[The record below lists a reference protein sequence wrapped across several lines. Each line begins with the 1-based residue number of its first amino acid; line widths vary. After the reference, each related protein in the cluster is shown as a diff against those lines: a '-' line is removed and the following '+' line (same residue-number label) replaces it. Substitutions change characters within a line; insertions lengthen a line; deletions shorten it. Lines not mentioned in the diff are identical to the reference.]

1 MILPRVIA
9 GAEIT
14 AHFSVPVHQPHSSA
28 PSLTLRLLSRSWP
41 WLAAILSGVLLG
53 LCFAP
58 WNKSHLCWFSL
69 TPLICALWFSK
80 TSVRRRF
87 CLGWVTGITFFS
99 MTFYWLGALADL
111 YAFPILRGTPFLLAF
126 YLGLYPAA
134 WASLLGSGSHR
145 AAFVRSGVNLA
156 TAAGGAA
163 LWCTL
168 EWIRGWLFSGFGWN
182 GLGVALHRDLALIQI
197 AEVTGVLGLSFLVAF
212 CNLLAV
218 LVVRRLVAES
228 GPGFMAK
235 IRWEFSL
242 GMTLLAA
249 VFGFGVSRILGQP
262 ENKVLSGTP
271 SLQPISLRVAA
282 LQPNIPQSEKF
293 SPDAESKT
301 LNTLARLTGL
311 GAASRPDLLLWP
323 ESATPR
329 GIFSDPATLQF
340 VQEQASH
347 SGCSLLFGTVEDDI
361 ASERSFNSAALFTQR
376 GTRIQLYRKVHLVPF
391 GEYLPLRNTVPLLD
405 RLVGGLVPGDFA
417 AGSEFKVLQLE
428 NPPLNISTLICFED
442 SVGYVARRQVLNGS
456 QLLMNLTNDGWFAR
470 SAAAEQHLAN
480 AIFRAVENRRPLI
493 RCTNTGMTCSVSP
506 MGRVDS
512 WIVPFSQGLAVR
524 EVSSLKAPSLTVYSR
539 WGDWW
544 AWTCAV
550 GSLVSLP
557 FLHRRNERPAPLLTP

>member
-1 MILPRVIA
+1 M
-9 GAEIT
+9 
-14 AHFSVPVHQPHSSA
+14 
-28 PSLTLRLLSRSWP
+28 SRTWP
-41 WLAAILSGVLLG
+41 WLAAVLSGILLG
-53 LCFAP
+53 LCYAP
-58 WNKSHLCWFSL
+58 WKKSQLCWIAL
-69 TPLICALWFSK
+69 VPLICALWFSQ
-80 TSVRRRF
+80 TSLRRRF

-99 MTFYWLGALADL
+99 MTFHWLGALADL
-111 YAFPILRGTPFLLAF
+111 YSFPILRGIPILLAL
-126 YLGLYPAA
+126 YLGLYPAL
-134 WASLLGSGSHR
+134 WATLIGSR
-145 AAFVRSGVNLA
+145 TDRTTFVRSGTNLA
-156 TAAGGAA
+156 IAAGGAA
-163 LWCTL
+163 AWCTL

-197 AEVTGVLGLSFLVAF
+197 AELTGVLGLSFLVAF

-228 GPGFMAK
+228 GPGFLAK

-242 GMTLLAA
+242 GMALLAA
-249 VFGFGVSRILGQP
+249 VFGFGVSRILAQP
-262 ENKVLSGTP
+262 EK
-271 SLQPISLRVAA
+271 QPAADPASPPQNSVRVAA

-293 SPDAESKT
+293 SPESEPKT
-301 LNTLARLTGL
+301 LETLARLTGL

-329 GIFSDPATLQF
+329 GIFSDPDTLRF
-340 VQEQASH
+340 AREQANH
-347 SGCSLLFGTVEDDI
+347 SGCSLLFGTVEDDME
-361 ASERSFNSAALFTQR
+361 SERSFNSSALFTER
-376 GTRIQLYRKVHLVPF
+376 GNRIQLYRKVHLVPF
-391 GEYLPLRNTVPLLD
+391 GEYLPLRRSIPLLD

-456 QLLMNLTNDGWFAR
+456 QLLVNLTNDGWFAQ

-480 AIFRAVENRRPLI
+480 AVFRAVENRRPLI

-506 MGRVDS
+506 TGRVDS
-512 WIVPFSQGLAVR
+512 WILPFSQGLAVR
-524 EVSSLKAPSLTVYSR
+524 EISSPKSPTLTLYSR

-550 GSLVSLP
+550 GSLLSLP
-557 FLHRRNERPAPLLTP
+557 FLHRRNARPSPSSKP